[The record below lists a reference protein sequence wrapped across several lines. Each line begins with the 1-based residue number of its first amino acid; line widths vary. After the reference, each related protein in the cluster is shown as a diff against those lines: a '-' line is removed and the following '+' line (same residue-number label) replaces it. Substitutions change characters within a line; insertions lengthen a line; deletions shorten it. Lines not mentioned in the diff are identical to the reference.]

1 MATTGSVS
9 KRAMVVATIMIIAS
23 GCTASTTSSSAASE
37 TATSIPPTSTP
48 SQDGHA
54 VKAVTDPLEGA
65 RYRFGPFGDPSAS
78 FTISAKGPNGWTG
91 YPDWAMDGPSPLRAD
106 APNGIGLAFFTADR
120 LFSDPCHW
128 DWNGTGEA
136 DVGDVKVGPG
146 VNDMVAALR
155 ENAYYTSTA
164 AKPVIIDGH
173 SGKELTLQLPDESFT
188 HCDKDDPS
196 DSGGHV
202 FVFSGSGLYAQGP
215 ANRWHVYL
223 LDVHG
228 TRLIAT
234 VLSYAKTPRSDIRTA
249 ENVVK
254 TLHVEE

>member
-1 MATTGSVS
+1 MATTSSVS
-9 KRAMVVATIMIIAS
+9 KRAMVVAIVMIIAS
-23 GCTASTTSSSAASE
+23 ACSASTTSSSTAS
-37 TATSIPPTSTP
+37 APSSIQTSSEAP
-48 SQDGHA
+48 
-54 VKAVTDPLEGA
+54 VKVVTDPLGGG

-106 APNGIGLAFFTADR
+106 APNGIGLAFFTTDG

-128 DWNGTGEA
+128 DWKGTGQA
-136 DVGDVKVGPG
+136 DVGDVKVGPS
-146 VNDMVAALR
+146 VDDMVAALR
-155 ENAYYTSTA
+155 ENTYYTSTA

-173 SGKELTLQLPDESFT
+173 SGKELTLQLPDGSMA

-196 DSGGHV
+196 DEGGHA
-202 FVFSGSGLYAQGP
+202 FVFSGPGLYAQGP
-215 ANRWHVYL
+215 SNRWHVYL

-234 VLSYAKTPRSDIRTA
+234 VLSYAKTPRSDVRTA